1 MEDSVGQVGSILV
14 SEDED
19 WGEILNASDICF
31 QRDETLAPHWQ
42 QITAD

>member
-31 QRDETLAPHWQ
+31 QRDETLA
-42 QITAD
+42 ADYRRL